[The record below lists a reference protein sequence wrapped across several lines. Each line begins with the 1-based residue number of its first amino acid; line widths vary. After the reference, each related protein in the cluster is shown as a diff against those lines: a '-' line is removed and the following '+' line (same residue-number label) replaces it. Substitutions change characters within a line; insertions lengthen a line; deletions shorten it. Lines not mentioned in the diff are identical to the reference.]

1 MAIFSDKIVDAY
13 YSDPDLKFIE
23 ILYEA
28 DEVQKAE
35 GIELLSHHLS
45 VDEEDPQYND
55 LLKEW
60 SLNQID
66 EATKA
71 RNEQNRDEF
80 RIAFHTS
87 ATEHG
92 LYQHGN
98 PDTHNETL
106 KRVYE
111 APRTPDDLV
120 QGSMDMIFNFDP
132 EDEIHKED
140 LFKLKLKMF
149 EQEHVENSTAKAKK
163 TDIRKAKT
171 PLDAV
176 AAYQK
181 FKK

>member
-28 DEVQKAE
+28 DEVQKSE
-35 GIELLSHHLS
+35 GVELISHHLS

-71 RNEQNRDEF
+71 RNEQYRDEF
-80 RIAFHTS
+80 RIAFHNY

-98 PDTHNETL
+98 VDTHNSILDKNFL
-106 KRVYE
+106 KDTVLDQ
-111 APRTPDDLV
+111 ASIDI
-120 QGSMDMIFNFDP
+120 IFDFDP
-132 EDEIHKED
+132 DNEVHKEQ
-140 LFKLKLKMF
+140 LFKLKLKMLA
-149 EQEHVENSTAKAKK
+149 QTHVDESKSRKNK
-163 TDIRKAKT
+163 TELRKAET
-171 PLDAV
+171 PLDAIV
-176 AAYQK
+176 VYSQ